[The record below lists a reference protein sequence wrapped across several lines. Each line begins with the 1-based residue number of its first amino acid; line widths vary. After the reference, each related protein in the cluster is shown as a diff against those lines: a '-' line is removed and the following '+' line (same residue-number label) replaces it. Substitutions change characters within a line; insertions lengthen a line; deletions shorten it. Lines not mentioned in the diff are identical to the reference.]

1 MWRNSRPGARQT
13 PAAVPVEHGSLGGVR
28 RCAVLGSP
36 IEHSLSPVL
45 HRAAYGRLGLNWTY
59 ERVEIREH
67 QLAAF
72 VCGLDASWRGLSL
85 TMPLK
90 VAVLG
95 LGEVD
100 ELAKLAGAGN
110 TLILE
115 GGERRVYNTDVGGL
129 IWAVGQVAATP
140 LQRVTILGTGATA
153 RAALLAVT
161 QLGAQLVTVVAR
173 TPARAEALHALSE
186 KLGVR
191 LEISPWSAR
200 LPEADLV
207 VSSVVSG
214 AADGIGPAVA
224 ASAPLIVDIIYD
236 PWPTVLALAAKH
248 AGSTVV
254 SGLDLLVGQALLQI
268 ELMTGQSVIPEVL
281 YAALE
286 SERAA
291 RQHVEDC

>member
-1 MWRNSRPGARQT
+1 V
-13 PAAVPVEHGSLGGVR
+13 AVELGSLGEVR

-36 IEHSLSPVL
+36 IEHSLSPAL
-45 HRAAYGRLGLNWTY
+45 HRAAYGHLGLNWTY
-59 ERVEIREH
+59 DRVEVDEH
-67 QLAAF
+67 RLAAF
-72 VCGLDASWRGLSL
+72 VGVLDASWRGLSL

-95 LGEVD
+95 LGRVD

-115 GGERRVYNTDVGGL
+115 GGERWVYNTDVGGL
-129 IWAVGQVAATP
+129 IWAVSQVATTP
-140 LQRVTILGTGATA
+140 PRRVTILGTGATA

-161 QLGAQLVTVVAR
+161 QLGTQLVTVVAR
-173 TPARAEALHALSE
+173 TPARAEALRELSN

-191 LEISPWSAR
+191 LEVRPWSGQ

-214 AADGIGPAVA
+214 AADGVAQAVA

-236 PWPTVLALAAKH
+236 PWPTVLASAAEH
-248 AGSTVV
+248 AGCTVV

-268 ELMTGQSVIPEVL
+268 ELMTGRSVASDVL

-286 SERAA
+286 SEQAA
-291 RQHVEDC
+291 RQHMEDC

>member
-1 MWRNSRPGARQT
+1 V
-13 PAAVPVEHGSLGGVR
+13 AVELGSLGGVR

-45 HRAAYGRLGLNWTY
+45 HRAAYGHLGLDWTY
-59 ERVEIREH
+59 DRVEVDEH
-67 QLAAF
+67 QLAPF

-95 LGEVD
+95 LGHVD

-110 TLILE
+110 TLIVE
-115 GGERRVYNTDVGGL
+115 GGERWVYNTDVGGL
-129 IWAVGQVAATP
+129 IWAVSQVATTP
-140 LQRVTILGTGATA
+140 LPRATIVGTGATA

-173 TPARAEALHALSE
+173 TPGRAEAFRTLSE
-186 KLGVR
+186 ELGVR
-191 LEISPWSAR
+191 LNVLPWSVQ
-200 LPEADLV
+200 LPDADLV

-214 AADGIGPAVA
+214 AADGLAQAIA
-224 ASAPLIVDIIYD
+224 ASAPVIVDIIYD
-236 PWPTVLALAAKH
+236 PWPTVLAVAAEH
-248 AGSTVV
+248 AGCTVV

-268 ELMTGQSVIPEVL
+268 ELMTGRSVASEVL